1 MQENVIETNS
11 TKMGV
16 LEVYDAAISKNP
28 ILAQMVM
35 ALVVTAIGDIL
46 AQQFFEK
53 PKLKSTQPTAYSIKR
68 TIKFALIGAVYAAP
82 ILAFWLI
89 FLDDYFG
96 PDFSFSK
103 LFADQIFMNPIITG
117 GFIWING
124 VSNGVSL
131 KDSLKLIKNDFP
143 NLMLKAWPYWTVI
156 SAVNFTLV
164 PLNYRLLVIKLASI
178 AWNTFLSL
186 FAKKAND
193 RVLLIE
199 EQP

>member
-1 MQENVIETNS
+1 
-11 TKMGV
+11 MGV
-16 LEVYDAAISKNP
+16 LEVYDAEISKNP

-53 PKLKSTQPTAYSIKR
+53 PKLKSTQPAAYSMKR
-68 TIKFALIGAVYAAP
+68 TTKFSLIGAVYAAP

-89 FLDDYFG
+89 FLDDFFG
-96 PDFSFSK
+96 QDFSFSK
-103 LFADQIFMNPIITG
+103 LFADQILMNPMIAG

-124 VSNGVSL
+124 LSNGVPL
-131 KDSLKLIKNDFP
+131 EDSLKLIKNDLP
-143 NLMLKAWPYWTVI
+143 NLMLKAWPYWTVV
-156 SAVNFTLV
+156 SAVNFILI

-178 AWNTFLSL
+178 PWNTFLSL